1 MFYKLGQDSALD
13 ALGFTKQ
20 AVSAGNLLTP
30 IVGGAALGGVG
41 GAISG
46 DDYSAKRILGG
57 AALGAGAGVGA
68 VGAGAGIG
76 ALRSKAWRTGLAK
89 RIEKADLAI
98 AKMRNK
104 TQMRREYAER
114 GYAGAREGEFISG
127 GRPKMTPNASAGYDR
142 NPLLD
147 PEFAPKPSGAS
158 APIIKADERAS
169 QFMRPQSRSLFEA
182 EGEFNQLL
190 DRLHPGTPAYD
201 NAMTALNKI
210 QKQITR
216 QEATPRAWSL
226 AKKHIDR
233 GGGTGGF

>member
-20 AVSAGNLLTP
+20 AITMAEMGLL
-30 IVGGAALGGVG
+30 GGAIGGIG

-46 DDYSAKRILGG
+46 NDYSAKRILGG
-57 AALGAGAGVGA
+57 AALGAGAGAGTF
-68 VGAGAGIG
+68 AGAGG
-76 ALRSKAWRTGLAK
+76 LDALKNKNVMGRLAK
-89 RIEKADLAI
+89 TLKR
-98 AKMRNK
+98 
-104 TQMRREYAER
+104 
-114 GYAGAREGEFISG
+114 
-127 GRPKMTPNASAGYDR
+127 
-142 NPLLD
+142 
-147 PEFAPKPSGAS
+147 APKPPATAPRHPSGLGN
-158 APIIKADERAS
+158 PIIKADERAS

-182 EGEFNQLL
+182 EGEFQQLL

-216 QEATPRAWSL
+216 QEATPRARSL